1 MNVIRNFGAIAV
13 AAAVAVIPAHAQTG
27 KTATPPPPKPQISE
41 ATREKAA
48 DQNANPD
55 ALVLVDF
62 QKRVD
67 AYMAIHRDA
76 AKGAPPQKETND
88 SGKIQAA
95 QQALGAKIRAA
106 RAAAKPG
113 DILTPEIR
121 NKFRRLM
128 YPVVQGPAAQGTSGS
143 AKAVK
148 ADVKDELK
156 ENTEEQKEEGGKPVV
171 LKVNATYP
179 PDTPLPTTPPQVLKG
194 LPVLPEELEYRLI
207 GKTLIIRDV
216 AANIIVDFVPNA
228 IQ

>member
-1 MNVIRNFGAIAV
+1 MKLIRSIGAMALVCATSV
-13 AAAVAVIPAHAQTG
+13 APAFAQ
-27 KTATPPPPKPQISE
+27 KQSAPKPPKPQISE
-41 ATREKAA
+41 TTKQKAA
-48 DQNANPD
+48 EDNANPD
-55 ALVLVDF
+55 ALVLADF

-67 AYMAIHRDA
+67 AYLAIHRDA
-76 AKGAPPQKETND
+76 AKGAPALKETKD
-88 SGKIQAA
+88 PAQIKHAQEALAGKI
-95 QQALGAKIRAA
+95 R
-106 RAAAKPG
+106 AKPG

-156 ENTEEQKEEGGKPVV
+156 ENREEQEEEGGKPVI

-179 PDTPLPTTPPQVLKG
+179 PDTPLPSTPPQVLMA
-194 LPVLPEELEYRLI
+194 LPKLPEQLEYRI
-207 GKTLIIRDV
+207 VGKNLIIRDLD
-216 AANIIVDFVPNA
+216 ANIIVDFVPSA

>member
-1 MNVIRNFGAIAV
+1 MKVIRSFGVVVLLCAFSGPAIAQKK
-13 AAAVAVIPAHAQTG
+13 AAG
-27 KTATPPPPKPQISE
+27 PPKPQISE

-62 QKRVD
+62 QKRID
-67 AYMAIHRDA
+67 SYMAVHKDA
-76 AKGAPPQKETND
+76 AKDVPSQKETND
-88 SGKIQAA
+88 ATKIKAVQE
-95 QQALGAKIRAA
+95 ALGAKIRAA
-106 RAAAKPG
+106 RATAKSG
-113 DILTPEIR
+113 DILTPEVR

-156 ENTEEQKEEGGKPVV
+156 ENSEEQKEEGGKPVV

-179 PDTPLPTTPPQVLKG
+179 PDAPLPSTPPQVLMN
-194 LPVLPEELEYRLI
+194 LPKLPEQLEYRI
-207 GKTLIIRDV
+207 VGKTLIIRDV
-216 AANIIVDFVPNA
+216 DANIIVDFVPNA